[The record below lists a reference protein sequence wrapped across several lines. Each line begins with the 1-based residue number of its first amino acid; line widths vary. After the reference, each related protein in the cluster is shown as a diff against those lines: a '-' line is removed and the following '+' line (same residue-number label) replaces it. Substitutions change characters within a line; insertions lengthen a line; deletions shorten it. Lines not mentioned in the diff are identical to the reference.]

1 MSESVSFKCQIPFEG
16 KVIVFGGD
24 FRQCLPVI
32 PNGTRTEIVDS
43 CIKQSYLWSNF
54 SRLPLEANMRCS
66 DIDYCEWLLGNGE
79 LTNEHNLGEDVIEI
93 PSELLCTQSI
103 VIDIFGHQISIDI
116 TNTKSIERLASHAIL
131 CPKNDDVDL
140 LNSEIMDRITGEDT
154 VYKSDDTVVTD
165 EDDQRENYPVEFL
178 NSLSPSGMPLHRL
191 RLKIGAIV
199 MLLRNLNTKKA
210 LCNGTRLIVTNL
222 LPNVIATK
230 VITGSA
236 AGDDVFIPRI
246 DLCPS
251 EIKLPFRLKRRQFP
265 IKLAFAMT
273 INKSQGQS
281 LKKVGI
287 YLPQPVFGHGQLY
300 VAFSRVKEKTGVKVQ
315 VINTPSQGRLLP
327 DSDKVF
333 TKNIVYKNI
342 LLAFTMTINKAQ
354 GQTLATRACV
364 YARTTLYVA
373 FSSVRTLD
381 SIHVKMTHIFCSFRF
396 QSSIHSE
403 EASVFTKVGFCYDYK

>member
-1 MSESVSFKCQIPFEG
+1 MQRLLAAVRPLVRSVLEQRPAQILDRSALLQPSFIPVRTFKYKDVLTKRCRDCYYVKEPDSRWAVYCKTHQRHKQRQI
-16 KVIVFGGD
+16 
-24 FRQCLPVI
+24 
-32 PNGTRTEIVDS
+32 
-43 CIKQSYLWSNF
+43 
-54 SRLPLEANMRCS
+54 
-66 DIDYCEWLLGNGE
+66 IDYQKKW
-79 LTNEHNLGEDVIEI
+79 
-93 PSELLCTQSI
+93 
-103 VIDIFGHQISIDI
+103 IFTHV
-116 TNTKSIERLASHAIL
+116 T
-131 CPKNDDVDL
+131 
-140 LNSEIMDRITGEDT
+140 EDT

-178 NSLSPSGMPLHRL
+178 NSLSPSGMPPHP
-191 RLKIGAIV
+191 
-199 MLLRNLNTKKA
+199 

-222 LPNVIATK
+222 LPNVIAAK

-342 LLAFTMTINKAQ
+342 L
-354 GQTLATRACV
+354 
-364 YARTTLYVA
+364 
-373 FSSVRTLD
+373 
-381 SIHVKMTHIFCSFRF
+381 
-396 QSSIHSE
+396 
-403 EASVFTKVGFCYDYK
+403 

>member
-1 MSESVSFKCQIPFEG
+1 MDTNAAKLLKTAKLLIIDECTMAHRHALLLIDRLLREVMSESVSFKCQIPFGG

-66 DIDYCEWLLGNGE
+66 DIDYCEWLLKLGNGE
-79 LTNEHNLGEDVIEI
+79 LTNEHNLGEYVIEI

-116 TNTKSIERLASHAIL
+116 TNTKSIEILASHAIL
-131 CPKNDDVDL
+131 FPKNDDVDL

-178 NSLSPSGMPLHRL
+178 NSLSPSGMPPHRL

-210 LCNGTRLIVTNL
+210 LCNGTRLRRAPFQKKKAN
-222 LPNVIATK
+222 
-230 VITGSA
+230 
-236 AGDDVFIPRI
+236 GDRD
-246 DLCPS
+246 
-251 EIKLPFRLKRRQFP
+251 E
-265 IKLAFAMT
+265 
-273 INKSQGQS
+273 N
-281 LKKVGI
+281 
-287 YLPQPVFGHGQLY
+287 
-300 VAFSRVKEKTGVKVQ
+300 
-315 VINTPSQGRLLP
+315 
-327 DSDKVF
+327 
-333 TKNIVYKNI
+333 
-342 LLAFTMTINKAQ
+342 
-354 GQTLATRACV
+354 
-364 YARTTLYVA
+364 
-373 FSSVRTLD
+373 
-381 SIHVKMTHIFCSFRF
+381 
-396 QSSIHSE
+396 
-403 EASVFTKVGFCYDYK
+403 